1 MNNRKKKR
9 INVKPPAVAPSK
21 KSWPVFIP
29 VFILVAIT
37 AILFSGALKNDFTNW
52 DDIDYVTEN
61 PYVRDLSFRG
71 IGNIFTVYVSN
82 HYHPLTLLSLAID
95 YHLWGLNATG
105 YIAGNIL
112 LHLLNVVLVFFILRQ
127 LGLSMAGGFIGALI
141 FAIHPMRI
149 ESVVWVSERKDV
161 LYVFFYLLAL
171 INYMRFLTSDRSV
184 RYYLYALIL
193 FIMALFSKAS
203 AVSLP
208 LVLLAVDYY
217 FERQDYK
224 KSVLEKIPLFLFSL
238 IFGLIAVQAQ
248 SGGAQNTFPLMDKV
262 FMFTYALCFYLF
274 RFIAPFRHTPLIE
287 FPVKE
292 GAALPV
298 VYYVSALI
306 IPVLIIIYFRLRSFR
321 KVYLF
326 SILFF
331 VLSVFMVLVKYPVGP
346 AYLAER
352 YTYMPYIAL
361 SFLLVTLITK
371 DTRGHLN
378 RYALFFLV
386 PWLVFMAY
394 RTVVGIGVW
403 KNSTRLWTHVINY
416 NPASQI
422 GYNNRGIYRDKQ
434 GDYAGAIADFS
445 EVIKLDSLDDM
456 AYYNRGL
463 SRKNKGDYAGALA
476 DLNKTVVLKPLYD
489 AYYYRGN
496 VKGLLGDYKGA
507 VSDFNSALY
516 LKAGDTKALTGRG
529 TAYMQLGESVLAIT
543 DFNNVLK
550 TDPNSA
556 DALMARGTAYSMQK
570 DFENALRDYDAALR
584 ITPGA
589 PEIYLMKGIVLNDMG
604 QRQEACKVWQ
614 NAAGLGSLE
623 AADLLNEMCMGK

>member
-1 MNNRKKKR
+1 VDNRKKKR
-9 INVKPPAVAPSK
+9 NNVKPPAVAPPK
-21 KSWPVFIP
+21 KTWPVFVP
-29 VFILVAIT
+29 VLLLVVLT
-37 AILFSGALKNDFTNW
+37 AILFSGALRNEFTNW
-52 DDIDYVTEN
+52 DDIDYVKEN
-61 PYVRDLSFRG
+61 MYIRDLSLSG
-71 IGNIFTVYVSN
+71 IYDIFTAYVSN
-82 HYHPLTLLSLAID
+82 HYHPLTLLSLAVD

-127 LGLSMAGGFIGALI
+127 LGLSVAGGFIGTLI

-171 INYMRFLTSDRSV
+171 INYVRFLTSDRSL
-184 RYYLYALIL
+184 RYYLYALIF

-203 AVSLP
+203 AVSFP
-208 LVLLAVDYY
+208 LVLLAIDYY
-217 FERQDYK
+217 FERHDYK
-224 KSVLEKIPLFLFSL
+224 KMFLEKIPLLLFSL
-238 IFGLIAVQAQ
+238 ILGLIAVQAQ
-248 SGGAQNTFPLMDKV
+248 SGGEQNTFPVIDKI

-292 GAALPV
+292 GGALPV

-306 IPVLIIIYFRLRSFR
+306 IPVMIIIYYRLKSFR

-326 SILFF
+326 AVLFF
-331 VLSVFMVLVKYPVGP
+331 VLPVFMVLVKYPVGP

-352 YTYMPYIAL
+352 YTYVPFIAL

-371 DTRGHLN
+371 GNKGRLS

-394 RTVVGIGVW
+394 RTLTGMSVW

-416 NPASQI
+416 NPSSQI

-434 GDYAGAIADFS
+434 GDYTGAIADFT

-463 SRKNKGDYAGALA
+463 SRKNIGDYAGALA
-476 DLNKTVVLKPLYD
+476 DLDKAVVLKPLYD

-507 VSDFNSALY
+507 VNDFNSALT
-516 LKAGDTKALTGRG
+516 LSAGDTKALTGRG
-529 TAYMQLGESVLAIT
+529 TAYMQLGEAALAIA
-543 DFNNVLK
+543 DFNTVLNSN
-550 TDPNSA
+550 PASA

-589 PEIYLMKGIVLNDMG
+589 PEIYLMKGVVLNDMG
-604 QRQEACKVWQ
+604 QGQEACKTWQ
-614 NAAGLGSLE
+614 NAAELGSLE
-623 AADLLNEMCMGK
+623 AADLLDEMCMGK